1 MLTETR
7 RLDIL
12 AVLGIGLVATFGVV
26 AALRSQAPPSGGG

>member
-1 MLTETR
+1 MKETR

-12 AVLGIGLVATFGVV
+12 AVVGIVLAVTFGVV